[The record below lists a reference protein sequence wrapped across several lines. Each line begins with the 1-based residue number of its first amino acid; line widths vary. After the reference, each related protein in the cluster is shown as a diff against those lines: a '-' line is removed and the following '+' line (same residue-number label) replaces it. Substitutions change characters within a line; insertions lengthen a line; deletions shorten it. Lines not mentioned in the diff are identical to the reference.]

1 MPDQRLPSYISDSY
15 RKKLRYKLF
24 SAISSNLRSN
34 ITIALGNLEI
44 ISEGNSISYI
54 SESIHDVK
62 NSLNNLQL
70 LAQQMDNLAE
80 MNTPEFVNKNV
91 DVIKILNIIVENLK
105 SLAAQK
111 NIELVFLSEVN
122 RFVTSFSP
130 LMLDRLFGHI
140 ISILI
145 RSSKPS
151 TSVTLLVSE
160 LANDKLDL
168 KILFK
173 PNFVLSPID
182 ENIDQYHLLVSQP
195 GNIIDSVIIETIS
208 EIYGYS
214 FSVAV
219 DGEHFSFKV
228 DIPLEINNQKEDEF
242 LDDFNLWSTFVI
254 AESFGSPKEFES
266 DPSQNLED
274 AEIILIIEDNHE
286 VGRFLKKTF
295 EKEFNIIEASNGFEG
310 LRKAVSYIPDLILS
324 DIHMPGVNGIEL
336 TKIIKND
343 EKTSHIPVIL
353 LTADTFEA
361 NRIKAIESGADE
373 ILIKPVSMKELRVR
387 VSALIENREKLR
399 KSLASGANNKIQLND
414 VTDRFLL
421 KLNSL
426 LTKNFHR
433 EDFSVE
439 NLSDMIGMSPRQLQ
453 RKIRAV
459 AGKSPN
465 NFIRSFRLIKAQQM
479 IISQKLSVS
488 EAAYASGFNNLSYFA
503 KCYKEEFGESPSMR
517 NESENTISAL
527 LP

>member
-1 MPDQRLPSYISDSY
+1 MSDQRSPSYLSDSY
-15 RKKLRYKLF
+15 RKKLRYNLF

-34 ITIALGNLEI
+34 ITVALGNLDI
-44 ISEGNSISYI
+44 ISEGNSVQYI
-54 SESIHDVK
+54 DESIHDVK

-80 MNTPEFVNKNV
+80 MNTPDFVNKNV
-91 DVIKILNIIVENLK
+91 DLIKILNIIVENLK

-111 NIELVFLSEVN
+111 NIELVFLSEVD
-122 RFVTSFSP
+122 RFVAICSP

-140 ISILI
+140 LSILI

-160 LANDKLDL
+160 LSKDNLDI
-168 KILFK
+168 KILFTPIFDIS
-173 PNFVLSPID
+173 PNDI
-182 ENIDQYHLLVSQP
+182 NINQYHLLLSQP
-195 GNIIDSVIIETIS
+195 GNIIDSIIIDTIS
-208 EIYGYS
+208 ETYGYS
-214 FSVAV
+214 SAVVA
-219 DGEHFSFKV
+219 DGEHYLYKV
-228 DIPLEINNQKEDEF
+228 ELPIVSNQLQEDEF
-242 LDDFNLWSTFVI
+242 LDEFNLWSTFVI
-254 AESFGSPKEFES
+254 AESFGLPKEFES
-266 DPSQNLED
+266 DPTQNPAD

-343 EKTSHIPVIL
+343 DKTSHIPVIL

-399 KSLASGANNKIQLND
+399 KSLESGLNNKLALEN

-426 LTKNFHR
+426 LTDNFHR

-439 NLSDMIGMSPRQLQ
+439 NLSDIIGMSPRQLQ

-465 NFIRSFRLIKAQQM
+465 NFIRSFRLIKAKQM
-479 IISQKLSVS
+479 IISQKMSVS

-517 NESENTISAL
+517 NEPENQQ
-527 LP
+527 

>member
-1 MPDQRLPSYISDSY
+1 MPDQRPQSYLYDSY
-15 RKKLRYKLF
+15 RKKLRHNLF

-34 ITIALGNLEI
+34 ITIALGNLDI
-44 ISEGNSISYI
+44 ISESNPAHYI
-54 SESIHDVK
+54 SESIHDIK

-80 MNTPEFVNKNV
+80 MTTPEFINKNV
-91 DVIKILNIIVENLK
+91 DLIKILNIIVENLK

-111 NIELVFLSEVN
+111 NIEIVFLSEVN
-122 RFVTSFSP
+122 RFISLCSP

-140 ISILI
+140 LSILI

-151 TSVTLLVSE
+151 TSVTLVVDEVTNENLNVR
-160 LANDKLDL
+160 
-168 KILFK
+168 ILFI
-173 PNFVLSPID
+173 PNFDVSKD
-182 ENIDQYHLLVSQP
+182 DQDSNLYNFLISQP
-195 GNIIDSVIIETIS
+195 GNIIDSIIIDTIS
-208 EIYGYS
+208 ETYGYVS
-214 FSVAV
+214 SVAL
-219 DGEHFSFKV
+219 DGEHFSFH
-228 DIPLEINNQKEDEF
+228 ISLPIISNNEPEEDF
-242 LDDFNLWSTFVI
+242 LDEFNLWSTFVI
-254 AESFGSPKEFES
+254 AESFGLSKEFES
-266 DPSQNLED
+266 DPLQNSAD

-343 EKTSHIPVIL
+343 DKTSHIPVIL

-373 ILIKPVSMKELRVR
+373 ILIKPVSMKELKVR
-387 VSALIENREKLR
+387 VSSLIENREKLR
-399 KSLASGANNKIQLND
+399 KSLESGLNNKLALES

-426 LTKNFHR
+426 LTENFQR

-439 NLSDMIGMSPRQLQ
+439 NLSDIIGMSPRQLQ

-465 NFIRSFRLIKAQQM
+465 NFIRSFRLIKAKQM
-479 IISQKLSVS
+479 ITSQKMSVS
-488 EAAYASGFNNLSYFA
+488 EAAYSSGFNNLSYFA
-503 KCYKEEFGESPSMR
+503 KCYKEEFGESPSMS
-517 NESENTISAL
+517 NEPEN
-527 LP
+527 

>member
-1 MPDQRLPSYISDSY
+1 MPDQRSPSYLSDSY
-15 RKKLRYKLF
+15 RKKLRYNLF

-34 ITIALGNLEI
+34 ITIALGNLDI
-44 ISEGNSISYI
+44 ISEGNSVQYI
-54 SESIHDVK
+54 DESIHDVK

-91 DVIKILNIIVENLK
+91 DLIKILNIIVENLK

-122 RFVTSFSP
+122 RFVAFCSP
-130 LMLDRLFGHI
+130 LMFDRLFGHI
-140 ISILI
+140 LSVLI

-160 LANDKLDL
+160 LTKDKLDL
-168 KILFK
+168 KILFT
-173 PNFVLSPID
+173 PNFDLSPVD
-182 ENIDQYHLLVSQP
+182 ENIDQYNLLVSQP
-195 GNIIDSVIIETIS
+195 GNVIDSIIIDTIS
-208 EIYGYS
+208 ETYGYS
-214 FSVAV
+214 SSVSV
-219 DGEHFSFKV
+219 DGEHFSYKV
-228 DIPLEINNQKEDEF
+228 ELPIESNNQQEDEF

-254 AESFGSPKEFES
+254 AESFGLTKEFES
-266 DPSQNLED
+266 DPTQNPAD

-343 EKTSHIPVIL
+343 DKTSHIPVIL

-399 KSLASGANNKIQLND
+399 KSLESGMNNKLALEN

-421 KLNSL
+421 KLNLL
-426 LTKNFHR
+426 LTENFHR

-439 NLSDMIGMSPRQLQ
+439 NLSDIIGMSPRQLQ

-465 NFIRSFRLIKAQQM
+465 NFIRSFRLIKAKQM
-479 IISQKLSVS
+479 IISQKISVS

-517 NESENTISAL
+517 NEPEN
-527 LP
+527 P